1 MNFQKSVYFFSWLM
15 YNRDS
20 QGIWLMCKMEAPVF
34 VNCGQVLS
42 HICKGC
48 TKDGVS
54 FLQVTQNVI
63 NSLDLCDILSYNNS
77 K

>member
-1 MNFQKSVYFFSWLM
+1 
-15 YNRDS
+15 
-20 QGIWLMCKMEAPVF
+20 MCKMEAPVF

-42 HICKGC
+42 RICKGC